1 MTTPAI
7 ETFEKNI
14 ADEIRHKEASIT
26 DIAAAT
32 EDVKKQA
39 VAEEKSEKHTTRLF
53 VIVGVLILCAVIGIL
68 VAGYLYAIGKFDPF
82 KPSAAELSIEKEKQL
97 KPPVTLA
104 SISPTLDY
112 SIGRYVSRV
121 QKDSTGVVVELSSY
135 QPVFAYML
143 KNENDFADELAK
155 AVSVARDTKG
165 IKRDIVNTS
174 TTTLASSTNSGG
186 TTTIVSVSTST
197 EVYFAPPL
205 VFSDV
210 TISNQN
216 MRTAASDKS
225 TVVYAFLG
233 TRALL
238 IASSTEG
245 VLALRARVLNSKK

>member
-39 VAEEKSEKHTTRLF
+39 AVEEKKEKHTTRLF
-53 VIVGVLILCAVIGIL
+53 IIVGTLVLCAVISIL
-68 VAGYLYAIGKFDPF
+68 VAGYMYAIGKFDPF
-82 KPSAAELSIEKEKQL
+82 KPSAEELSLEKEKQL
-97 KPPVTLA
+97 KPAVTLA

-121 QKDSTGVVVELSSY
+121 QKDATGVVVELSSY

-165 IKRDIVNTS
+165 VKRDTVNTS
-174 TTTLASSTNSGG
+174 TTTLASSTDGG

-205 VFSDV
+205 VFSDI

-216 MRTAASDKS
+216 MRSAVSDKS

-245 VLALRARVLNSKK
+245 ILTLRARVLNNKK